1 VCNTSDSETEGTRF
15 QYTLHTPLLINFRK
29 KPHQPEFPPEIVEE
43 LQDMDGNETITIR
56 NPVYDSMYAHQT
68 IA

>member
-1 VCNTSDSETEGTRF
+1 VILKAPAFKIHLNNPF
-15 QYTLHTPLLINFRK
+15 LINFRK
-29 KPHQPEFPPEIVEE
+29 KQHKPEFAPEIVEE

-56 NPVYDSMYAHQT
+56 NPVYDSMYATQT